1 MRYDE
6 RELLIIWLDSLKE
19 VEYKHKR
26 TLLELLE
33 GKSDLKQTIA
43 KESRGITAA
52 IGETGYNALLNCA
65 DKEYLKDTLSKL
77 EGAGERAIT
86 LRSELYPESLKEI
99 PEPPLALYARGNA
112 ELLNEKVFGV
122 VGSRK
127 SLPLSL
133 GLARDFSAELVKSGF
148 TLATGTAEGVDQE
161 VLETALKSGA
171 VIAVSAGGLDNIY
184 PASNAALI
192 DRVAKRGLVIS
203 EQREDVKAM
212 PYMFPVRNR
221 IIAGLS
227 AGVLVVS
234 GRRRSGTLYTAE
246 YCMEYGRDLFAVPYS
261 VGIESGA
268 GNNELIKKGAMLAD
282 SPKDILSFYGMET
295 DEDEET
301 AFSDTEREI
310 LAALKDGAL
319 HIEKI
324 AERTGKQ
331 VFEISSALTV
341 LEIKGVVFKNGIN
354 TYGLIRN
361 RE

>member
-1 MRYDE
+1 MKYDE
-6 RELLIIWLDSLKE
+6 KELFVIWLDSFKDI
-19 VEYKHKR
+19 EYKHKR
-26 TLLELLE
+26 TLLELLG
-33 GKSDLKQTIA
+33 GKSDLKQTI
-43 KESRGITAA
+43 ERQSREISAA
-52 IGETGYNALLNCA
+52 IGETGYNALVGCA
-65 DKEYLKDTLSKL
+65 NKDYLSDTLIKL
-77 EGAGERAIT
+77 EKAGERAIT
-86 LRSELYPESLKEI
+86 FRSELYPESLKEI
-99 PEPPLALYARGNA
+99 PDPPLALYARGNA
-112 ELLNEKVFGV
+112 ELLNGRVFGV

-127 SLPLSL
+127 SLPMSL
-133 GLARDFSAELVKSGF
+133 AIAREFSAELIKSGF
-148 TLATGTAEGVDQE
+148 TLATGTAEGVDAE

-171 VIAVSAGGLDNIY
+171 VISVSAGGLNNIY

-192 DRVAKRGLVIS
+192 EKVAEKGLVIS
-203 EQREDVKAM
+203 EQREYVKAM

-227 AGVLVVS
+227 SGVLVVS
-234 GRRRSGTLYTAE
+234 GRRKSGTLYTAE

-282 SPKDILSFYGMET
+282 SPRDILSFYGMET
-295 DEDEET
+295 ETDEET
-301 AFSDTEREI
+301 AFSDTERAI

-324 AERTGKQ
+324 AARTGKP
-331 VFEISSALTV
+331 VFEISSALMV
-341 LEIKGVVFKNGIN
+341 LEIKGVVYKNGIN